1 MFLINSHIAFMSK
14 YHMAVNDVG
23 GGLCCFRANS
33 VEYPWF
39 LLQQSCQQCLIETP
53 PVSCTIGDVSFLQ
66 DAGID
71 NVLGLCVSTGK
82 EISKPAD
89 TFDEFSW
96 LIFYLRLFAFFCF
109 NFFYEQFQQ
118 LFLCAYTIVH
128 SGEKFLHNFFLVS
141 ENLFSHNR
149 TNKSFIYCTMFFEKF
164 LSSSYIN
171 MNFRYTPH
179 TFYFQK
185 A

>member
-1 MFLINSHIAFMSK
+1 M
-14 YHMAVNDVG
+14 
-23 GGLCCFRANS
+23 
-33 VEYPWF
+33 
-39 LLQQSCQQCLIETP
+39 LLQSKLCWVSLVP
-53 PVSCTIGDVSFLQ
+53 PPTVLLVVSCWNATCFLH
-66 DAGID
+66 DRRCFVPAGCR
-71 NVLGLCVSTGK
+71 NWSTGK

-164 LSSSYIN
+164 LYSSYIN

-185 A
+185 AWHKRFCITFAKCPRLIHNNISAIHFCNLKYI